1 MSPSIFFQTLI
12 STINAFQA
20 YDYIYMLTRRGR
32 ADDYVEIH
40 HLGDRLPD
48 KLRRALGISIH
59 KRGENSVASP
69 AVVAAVPAPVQA
81 AVDKLADSLR
91 PDADEP
97 AEGRRRV
104 IMPKAADATVPPLT
118 IGVAR
123 GRVVGEPVTRREF
136 RRTDT
141 LVVRAHRPASGA
153 EAGPVTVFGRLLD
166 RRGQPLTDLPLT
178 PGSETPELRLTLG
191 NLGPGDYVIE
201 LAQQYIAFRVVR

>member
-1 MSPSIFFQTLI
+1 MIRDSRAYYLIAYESPHPEDGKFHKVTVRVKRPRATVFARSGYW
-12 STINAFQA
+12 A
-20 YDYIYMLTRRGR
+20 Y
-32 ADDYVEIH
+32 
-40 HLGDRLPD
+40 
-48 KLRRALGISIH
+48 